1 MNRKHM
7 KDRAM
12 LALLLVVMVLP
23 VTAGNIDRQVPVNRS
38 SSAAKTDLSYKNA
51 VLARNTTAKPDVTAV
66 ATTQPKEQKKHDK
79 RAIGRCW
86 SRLMETFREINLA
99 HRNRTK

>member
-1 MNRKHM
+1 MNRKHVN
-7 KDRAM
+7 DRAM
-12 LALLLVVMVLP
+12 LALLLVVMMLP
-23 VTAGNIDRQVPVNRS
+23 ATAGSIDRQVPVNRS
-38 SSAAKTDLSYKNA
+38 SSTAKTDLPYKNA
-51 VLARNTTAKPDVTAV
+51 DLARNTTAKSDAT
-66 ATTQPKEQKKHDK
+66 ATTTAPAKEQKKHDK

>member
-1 MNRKHM
+1 MNRKHVNE
-7 KDRAM
+7 RAM
-12 LALLLVVMVLP
+12 FALLLVVMVFP
-23 VTAGNIDRQVPVNRS
+23 VTAGSIDKQVPVTRS
-38 SSAAKTDLSYKNA
+38 SSTAKTDLPYRNA
-51 VLARNTTAKPDVTAV
+51 VLARNTTAKSDVTAV
-66 ATTQPKEQKKHDK
+66 ATVPVKEQRKHDK

>member
-1 MNRKHM
+1 M
-7 KDRAM
+7 KNGAM
-12 LALLLVVMVLP
+12 LALLLVVMMLP
-23 VTAGNIDRQVPVNRS
+23 VTAGSIDKQVPVNRNS
-38 SSAAKTDLSYKNA
+38 SNLPYKNA
-51 VLARNTTAKPDVTAV
+51 MLARNTTAKSDVTAV
-66 ATTQPKEQKKHDK
+66 AMTPAKDQKKHDK

>member
-1 MNRKHM
+1 V
-7 KDRAM
+7 A
-12 LALLLVVMVLP
+12 
-23 VTAGNIDRQVPVNRS
+23 TVPV
-38 SSAAKTDLSYKNA
+38 
-51 VLARNTTAKPDVTAV
+51 
-66 ATTQPKEQKKHDK
+66 KEQRKHDK

>member
-1 MNRKHM
+1 M
-7 KDRAM
+7 KDTAM
-12 LALLLVVMVLP
+12 SVLLLVVMMLP
-23 VTAGNIDRQVPVNRS
+23 ATAGSIDKQVPVNRS
-38 SSAAKTDLSYKNA
+38 NSAAKTDSPYKSA
-51 VLARNTTAKPDVTAV
+51 VLARNTTAKADVTTV
-66 ATTQPKEQKKHDK
+66 ATVPAKEQKKHDK